1 MECAIPHKVNLF
13 LLFTTCVGNL
23 HFVPQASQVAAGPP
37 RTERGRNYLCMLIP
51 YLPPPTLLSR
61 ILKGLEQ
68 NDFSFFFTLVIS
80 CSIFCLRQAAL
91 GFLVYLQS
99 FCILGKSPRYR
110 VTFLVSQHSCYAVCV
125 NGVRFTLQGVS

>member
-51 YLPPPTLLSR
+51 YLSPPTLLFR

-68 NDFSFFFTLVIS
+68 NDFSFFFTLVI
-80 CSIFCLRQAAL
+80 FVFAKLRWVFLFIYKVSAYL
-91 GFLVYLQS
+91 GNPQD
-99 FCILGKSPRYR
+99 
-110 VTFLVSQHSCYAVCV
+110 TE
-125 NGVRFTLQGVS
+125 